1 MNKSAIQGIVK
12 RLQNEEPL
20 SAPEREFLISIL
32 SNNESDTSGIVQK
45 NIAHALAMS
54 GAILKDASDP
64 VKALPRVFDLIGP
77 ALDLDR
83 LYYFENSV
91 DEQSGAF
98 ITNQLIEWTKTS
110 ASPQINNPELQQI
123 PLGSYSDLMDT
134 LKEGGYFN
142 KVVSRMEEG
151 PFKELLKSQ
160 NIKSVLIFPLI
171 INKGFYGFIGFDD
184 CIKERVWS
192 AKEYFSLQTIVTQ
205 LVPIIEKHELKNI
218 LYKTYKQANIG
229 TWEMDLEADTVTW
242 SSITK
247 EIFEM
252 EPDHKPDKMFAD
264 SAFADEAEKRKLMA
278 AIEESLKTGRPYDME
293 VEIIT
298 VKGNRKWIRDTG
310 QAELRNGK
318 AVRIHGTVQDIDEKK
333 RAEIESDKNK
343 KLLEA
348 ITEQTQVAILVRD
361 IKGKHLFVNREWKKI
376 FGYEDTEVV
385 GKTLADLFEP
395 DLAGHIHNVDLDVLT
410 SDKQKVFEERV
421 KTVNGYRY
429 FMVNKFPLRGI
440 KGMENAVGGIGT
452 DITDLKDTEERLQ
465 QAEQKL
471 RDIVEHS
478 TNLFYSHTP
487 DHKLTYV
494 SPQCVRFLGCS
505 PEDAKRSWMDFV
517 TDNPVNSI
525 GFENTERAIKTGIA
539 QPPFEL
545 ELKRRDGQ
553 VIWAEV
559 NEAPIV
565 QNGKTVLIAGSLTDI
580 TDRKRA
586 QNAIRDSLKEKETLL
601 SEIHH
606 RVKNNLAVVASM
618 MQMQAHITDDETL
631 SLNLIDSVLRIKSMA
646 NIHEHLYQSK
656 SFVDINFSEN
666 VKALVSNIL
675 DTMQL
680 NTDIDL
686 DFSCDDVLLNVSQ
699 AIPCSLIVNEV
710 ITNSIKHAFTNRAHG
725 EIAIQLTQK
734 GDQINLKIMDNGVG
748 LPPGFS
754 IESSQSLGLQLI
766 RTLSE
771 QLKAEYGFLPDKSG
785 CTFQLQFAIQHNGE
799 MGTEHSV
806 ISE

>member
-1 MNKSAIQGIVK
+1 MEKLSIQRIVK
-12 RLQNEEPL
+12 SLQNEEPL
-20 SAPEREFLISIL
+20 SATDRLLLINLL
-32 SNNESDTSGIVQK
+32 SDNEKDGSGLVQK

-54 GAILKDASDP
+54 GAILKDATDP
-64 VKALPRVFDLIGP
+64 LKAISRVFDLIGP
-77 ALDLDR
+77 ALNLDR
-83 LYYFENSV
+83 VYYFENRV
-91 DEQSGAF
+91 DEENGDF
-98 ITNQLIEWTKTS
+98 ITEQLIEWTK
-110 ASPQINNPELQQI
+110 ASVSTQINNPQLQQI
-123 PLGSYSDLMDT
+123 PLSIYTDLMDA
-134 LKEGGYFN
+134 LKGGGYFS
-142 KVVSRMEEG
+142 KIVSRMKKE
-151 PFKELLKSQ
+151 PSKELLESQ

-184 CIKERVWS
+184 CTTEREWS

-229 TWEMDLEADTVTW
+229 TWEMDIKSDTVIW

-247 EIFEM
+247 EIFEI
-252 EPDHKPDKMFAD
+252 EPGNTPAKMFRD
-264 SAFADEAEKRKLMA
+264 SAFADESEKRILMA
-278 AIEESLKTGRPYDME
+278 AIDESLKNGRPYDME

-298 VKGNRKWIRDTG
+298 AKGNRKWIRDTG

-361 IKGKHLFVNREWKKI
+361 INGKHLFVNREWKKI
-376 FGYEDTEVV
+376 FGYEDIEVV
-385 GKTLADLFEP
+385 GTTLTDLFEP
-395 DLAGHIHNVDLDVLT
+395 ELADHIHRTDLGVLK
-410 SDKQKVFEERV
+410 SDKQRVFEERV
-421 KTVNGYRY
+421 KTVDGYRY

-494 SPQCVRFLGCS
+494 SPQSIHFLGCS
-505 PEDAKRSWMDFV
+505 PEEAKSSWTDFV

-525 GFENTERAIKTGIA
+525 GFGNTARAIKTGYA

-545 ELKRRDGQ
+545 ELKRKDGQ
-553 VIWAEV
+553 IIWAEV

-565 QNGKTVLIAGSLTDI
+565 KDGETILITGSLTDI
-580 TDRKRA
+580 TDQKRA

-631 SLNLIDSVLRIKSMA
+631 SLNLIDSVLRIKSIA

-675 DTMQL
+675 DTLQL
-680 NTDIDL
+680 NADIDL
-686 DFSCDDVLLNVSQ
+686 SFSCEDVLLNVNQ

-710 ITNSIKHAFTNRAHG
+710 ITNSIKHAFINRDHG
-725 EIAIQLTQK
+725 EITIQLSQN

-748 LPPGFS
+748 LPSGFS
-754 IESSQSLGLQLI
+754 IESTQSLGLQLI

-785 CTFQLQFAIQHNGE
+785 CTFELQFEIQHNGD
-799 MGTEHSV
+799 TE
-806 ISE
+806 IGQN

>member
-12 RLQNEEPL
+12 RLKNEEPL
-20 SAPEREFLISIL
+20 SAPEREFLINVL
-32 SNNESDTSGIVQK
+32 SDNESDISGIVQK

-64 VKALPRVFDLIGP
+64 VEALPRVFDLIGP

-110 ASPQINNPELQQI
+110 VSPQINNPELQQI
-123 PLGSYSDLMDT
+123 PLGNYSDLMDT

-205 LVPIIEKHELKNI
+205 LVPIIEKHELKSI
-218 LYKTYKQANIG
+218 LYKTYKQADIG
-229 TWEMDLEADTVTW
+229 TWEMDLEADTITW

-252 EPDHKPDKMFAD
+252 EPDQTPDKMFAD
-264 SAFADEAEKRKLMA
+264 SAFVDEREKRKVMA

-310 QAELRNGK
+310 QADLRNGK

-361 IKGKHLFVNREWKKI
+361 INGKHLFVNREWKKI

-385 GKTLADLFEP
+385 GRTLTDLFEP

-494 SPQCVRFLGCS
+494 SPQSVHFLGCT
-505 PEDAKRSWMDFV
+505 PEEAKRSWMDFV

-525 GFENTERAIKTGIA
+525 GFENTDRAIKTGIA

-545 ELKRRDGQ
+545 ELKRKDGQ

-565 QNGKTVLIAGSLTDI
+565 KDGKTILIAGSLTDI

-680 NTDIDL
+680 NADIDL
-686 DFSCDDVLLNVSQ
+686 NFSCDDVLLNVSQ

-748 LPPGFS
+748 LPPDFS

-771 QLKAEYGFLPDKSG
+771 QLRAEYGFLPDKSG
-785 CTFQLQFAIQHNGE
+785 CTFQLQFEIQNNGD
-799 MGTEHSV
+799 TE
-806 ISE
+806 IGK

>member
-1 MNKSAIQGIVK
+1 MEKSSIQRILK
-12 RLQNEEPL
+12 KLKTEESL
-20 SAPEREFLISIL
+20 SEIERELLINML
-32 SNNESDTSGIVQK
+32 SDNDRDGSSIVQK
-45 NIAHALAMS
+45 NIARALAMS
-54 GAILKDASDP
+54 GAILKDATDP

-77 ALDLDR
+77 ALNLDR
-83 LYYFENSV
+83 AYYFENSV
-91 DEQSGAF
+91 NEESGIF
-98 ITNQLIEWTKTS
+98 ITEQLIEWTKTS
-110 ASPQINNPELQQI
+110 ATPQIDNPELQQI
-123 PLGSYSDLMDT
+123 PLSHYSDLVNT
-134 LKEGGYFN
+134 LKEGGYYS
-142 KVVSRMEEG
+142 KVVSRMKKG
-151 PFKELLKSQ
+151 PSKELLESQ

-184 CIKERVWS
+184 CTTEREWS
-192 AKEYFSLQTIVTQ
+192 VKEYFSLQTIVTQ
-205 LVPIIEKHELKNI
+205 LVPIIEKYELKNI

-229 TWEMDLEADTVTW
+229 TWEMDLEADTINW

-247 EIFEM
+247 EIFELDTN
-252 EPDHKPDKMFAD
+252 ELPDRLFAD
-264 SAFADEAEKRKLMA
+264 SVFADEREKRKLMA
-278 AIEESLKTGRPYDME
+278 AIDESIKTGRPYDME

-298 VKGNRKWIRDTG
+298 AKGNRKWIRDTG

-361 IKGKHLFVNREWKKI
+361 MNGKHLFVNREWKKI

-385 GKTLADLFEP
+385 GTTLSDLFDPE
-395 DLAGHIHNVDLDVLT
+395 LAHHIHSTDLEILN
-410 SDKQKVFEERV
+410 SGRQKVFEEKV
-421 KTVNGYRY
+421 KTVNGFRY
-429 FMVNKFPLRGI
+429 FMVNKFPLRSI

-452 DITDLKDTEERLQ
+452 DITELKDTEERLQ

-494 SPQCVRFLGCS
+494 SPQSIHFLGCS
-505 PEDAKRSWMDFV
+505 PEEAKISWTHFV
-517 TDNPVNSI
+517 TDNPVNKI
-525 GFENTERAIKTGIA
+525 GFEHTQRAIKTGIA

-545 ELKRRDGQ
+545 ELKRKDGQ
-553 VIWAEV
+553 IIWAEV

-565 QNGKTVLIAGSLTDI
+565 KDGETILIAGSLTDI

-586 QNAIRDSLKEKETLL
+586 QTAIGESLKEKETLL
-601 SEIHH
+601 AEIHH

-618 MQMQAHITDDETL
+618 MQMQAHITDDENL

-666 VKALVSNIL
+666 VKVLVSNIL
-675 DTMQL
+675 NTMQL
-680 NTDIDL
+680 KTDIDL
-686 DFSCDDVLLNVSQ
+686 DFRCDDVLLNVNQ
-699 AIPCSLIVNEV
+699 AIPCSLIVNEI
-710 ITNSIKHAFTNRAHG
+710 ITNSIKHAFTNRDHG
-725 EIAIQLTQK
+725 EITIELFQK
-734 GDQINLKIMDNGVG
+734 GDKINLKIMDNGVG
-748 LPPGFS
+748 LPSGFS
-754 IESSQSLGLQLI
+754 IESTQSLGLQLI

-771 QLKAEYGFLPDKSG
+771 QLRAEYEFLPDNNG
-785 CTFQLQFAIQHNGE
+785 ATFQLQFEIQNNTD
-799 MGTEHSV
+799 TEN
-806 ISE
+806 ENK